1 MLMNQQ
7 TKIALAWELHKSGIN
22 NCQIS
27 TSLGIHRETIGI
39 WIYGVREFGLLGYID
54 KHLQA
59 KKGPRIKR
67 QIDPMIK
74 KWIYDIRER
83 EKQCCGQ
90 KIKYHLKKD
99 KGIVV
104 AVSKIYEV
112 LGEKYQLRSKWKKN
126 VKRGVVPIAIQ
137 ARQVVQMDTI
147 DFGEIF
153 AFTAVDI
160 FSKEVDVMLRPSLT
174 AKDGQF
180 FLHSSMERRFNN
192 FSEIIQTDGGP
203 EFKAEFHQDSHLFS
217 DRHRI
222 ARAYKKNEQ
231 SYIESFNRSFRKEC
245 LGWTKY
251 KTNQISDLNV
261 EVESYLRWYHYQRPH
276 LGLNLKTLLLI

>member
-1 MLMNQQ
+1 MNQQ

-22 NCQIS
+22 NCKIS
-27 TSLGIHRETIGI
+27 TNLGIHRETIGI
-39 WIYGVREFGLLGYID
+39 WINGIQEIGLIEFID
-54 KHLQA
+54 KYLQA

-90 KIKYHLKKD
+90 KIRYHLEKD

-104 AVSKIYEV
+104 AVSKIYEI
-112 LGEKYQLRSKWKKN
+112 LGEKYKLRSKWKKN
-126 VKRGVVPIAIQ
+126 VKRGVVPVATEP
-137 ARQVVQMDTI
+137 RQVVQMDTV

-160 FSKEVDVMLRPSLT
+160 FTKEVDVMLRPSLT
-174 AKDGQF
+174 AKDGQI
-180 FLHSSMERRFNN
+180 FLHSSMERRFDN

-203 EFKAEFHQDSHLFS
+203 EFKAEFHKDSCLFS
-217 DRHRI
+217 GRHRI
-222 ARAYKKNEQ
+222 ARVYKKNEQ

-251 KTNQISDLNV
+251 KINQISDLNT
-261 EVESYLRWYHYQRPH
+261 EVEDYLQWYHYQRPH
-276 LGLNLKTLLLI
+276 LGLNLKTPLLI